1 MFERTYVGNFHKKK
15 QKILSPLLWGPGAP
29 EKTLKQLFLNFRVHF
44 TGKRHIVDF
53 FGLQIQIQHTRIRE
67 EKLLRGPGINVA

>member
-1 MFERTYVGNFHKKK
+1 MFERTYVGSFYKKK
-15 QKILSPLLWGPGAP
+15 
-29 EKTLKQLFLNFRVHF
+29 FNFRAHF
-44 TGKRHIVDF
+44 IGKQHIVDF